1 MQLCWDRYWH
11 GDSLPF
17 DGPGG
22 ILAHAFFPRTHR
34 QGEVH
39 FDYDEHWTV
48 GNDVGECP
56 TPVRLREAPVGP
68 VVLTSDLCPVKG
80 WTSSRWRPTSLAMS
94 WACSTPWS
102 LVLSCPPFTASP
114 TPPG

>member
-1 MQLCWDRYWH
+1 MSVGVRLLAQLFLCSGRYWH

-48 GNDVGECP
+48 GNDVGECSS
-56 TPVRLREAPVGP
+56 TVRLCVSVGR
-68 VVLTSDLCPVKG
+68 
-80 WTSSRWRPTSLAMS
+80 SSLQKII
-94 WACSTPWS
+94 C
-102 LVLSCPPFTASP
+102 LE
-114 TPPG
+114 